1 MRNKIN
7 SLEELK
13 AEVRSISERKID
25 FTKKSSD
32 IRMAEDDLLL
42 FNSNGIIEKMRIN
55 DVAHSQISNK
65 LNIPKKY
72 YDNMTKIPGLRS
84 QNVNSWLM
92 QEKDEKNYMIRTL
105 DNNAR
110 AFLSDRFRPIDNH
123 FILKVFMPVLENKEI
138 QIVSSS
144 LTEKKMY
151 LQIVFPGIQADVEI
165 GDTVQAGI
173 IMTNSEVGCGAVDI
187 SHIIWRLTCKN
198 GMIGQSVLNKYHIG
212 RKVGNDIEDYN
223 IFKDDTIKAELI
235 SFQKRLRDVLDH
247 TISQSYLESK
257 VAKMRKA
264 VDDKIN
270 NVQDTI
276 KNVTDKYILSDL
288 EESLIINN
296 MINEGSANRWTLAN
310 SVTAM
315 SHELLNQDRQYDIEK
330 IGNDIIELKPN
341 EWEVL
346 SA

>member
-1 MRNKIN
+1 MRNTIN

-13 AEVRSISERKID
+13 EEVRSISERKID
-25 FTKKSSD
+25 YTKKSSD

-42 FNSNGIIEKMRIN
+42 FNSNGIIERMRIN
-55 DVAHSQISNK
+55 DVAHLQISNK
-65 LNIPKKY
+65 LNIPKRY

-92 QEKDEKNYMIRTL
+92 QGKDEKNYMIRTL

-123 FILKVFMPVLENKEI
+123 FILNAFIPVLENKEI

-173 IMTNSEVGCGAVDI
+173 IMTNSEVGCGAVDV
-187 SHIIWRLTCKN
+187 SHIIWRLSCKN
-198 GMIGQSVLNKYHIG
+198 GMIGKSVLNKYHVG
-212 RKVGNDIEDYN
+212 RRVGNDIEDYN

-235 SFQKRLRDVLDH
+235 SFQKRLRDVLDY
-247 TISQSYLESK
+247 TISQSYLETK

-264 VDDKIN
+264 VEDKIN

-296 MINEGSANRWTLAN
+296 MINEGRANRWTLAN

-330 IGNDIIELKPN
+330 IGNDIVELNPN